1 VHLNG
6 CRRSLD
12 QAEVDKSK
20 VSEKLLDAQHE
31 ILHLKSSLEVM
42 LANYCLNTLQNTAL
56 CWFAGCRPA
65 QLDLCLCLSH
75 SSKDDGIMTDVAYTS
90 ADMHYAPHN
99 KVWTCLEA

>member
-1 VHLNG
+1 MGQSQKATYAFRGQDLDIPARQVTLQVEKVHLNG

-42 LANYCLNTLQNTAL
+42 LANYC
-56 CWFAGCRPA
+56 
-65 QLDLCLCLSH
+65 
-75 SSKDDGIMTDVAYTS
+75 
-90 ADMHYAPHN
+90 
-99 KVWTCLEA
+99 

>member
-1 VHLNG
+1 MEKVHLNG

-42 LANYCLNTLQNTAL
+42 LANYC
-56 CWFAGCRPA
+56 
-65 QLDLCLCLSH
+65 
-75 SSKDDGIMTDVAYTS
+75 
-90 ADMHYAPHN
+90 
-99 KVWTCLEA
+99 

>member
-1 VHLNG
+1 VDLNG

-42 LANYCLNTLQNTAL
+42 LAIYC
-56 CWFAGCRPA
+56 
-65 QLDLCLCLSH
+65 
-75 SSKDDGIMTDVAYTS
+75 
-90 ADMHYAPHN
+90 
-99 KVWTCLEA
+99 